1 MDKKD
6 ERILKKVGKL
16 LSLYGVADKE
26 KEKFLLDLE
35 DKKYDDQEEVEEVS
49 ETKETPTEEVEETE
63 EVVDETPTEEP
74 VQEPVEETEEET
86 EEEQP
91 VEEPV
96 EQPTEETPTEEEPT
110 ESLPVAQDH
119 EEVQKTIN
127 GLVAR
132 IESLEDLVKKLG
144 VKVEDDSFGEKPNN
158 QSTESYQENE
168 FDRYNKLRRGN

>member
-16 LSLYGVADKE
+16 LSLYGVTDEE
-26 KEKFLLDLE
+26 KEKFLIDLE

-49 ETKETPTEEVEETE
+49 ETEETPTEEVEETE

-74 VQEPVEETEEET
+74 VQEPVEET

-119 EEVQKTIN
+119 EEVQKTID

-144 VKVEDDSFGEKPNN
+144 VKVEDDSFGERPNN

>member
-6 ERILKKVGKL
+6 ERILKKVGQL
-16 LSLYGVADKE
+16 LSLYGVTDEE

-49 ETKETPTEEVEETE
+49 ETEETPTEEVEETE

-74 VQEPVEETEEET
+74 VQEPVEET

-119 EEVQKTIN
+119 EEVQKTID

-144 VKVEDDSFGEKPNN
+144 VKVEDDSFGERPNN

>member
-49 ETKETPTEEVEETE
+49 ETEETPTEEVEETE

-91 VEEPV
+91 VE
-96 EQPTEETPTEEEPT
+96 QPTEETPTEEEPT

-119 EEVQKTIN
+119 EEVQKTID

>member
-16 LSLYGVADKE
+16 LSLYGVTDEE

-49 ETKETPTEEVEETE
+49 ETEETPTEEVEETK

-74 VQEPVEETEEET
+74 VQEPVEET

-110 ESLPVAQDH
+110 ESLPVVQDH
-119 EEVQKTIN
+119 EEVQKTID

-144 VKVEDDSFGEKPNN
+144 VKVEDDSFGERPNN

>member
-49 ETKETPTEEVEETE
+49 ETEETPTEEVEETE
-63 EVVDETPTEEP
+63 EVVD
-74 VQEPVEETEEET
+74 
-86 EEEQP
+86 
-91 VEEPV
+91 
-96 EQPTEETPTEEEPT
+96 ETPTEEEPT

-119 EEVQKTIN
+119 EEVQKTID

>member
-16 LSLYGVADKE
+16 LSLYGVTDEE

-49 ETKETPTEEVEETE
+49 ETEETPTEEVEETE

-74 VQEPVEETEEET
+74 VQEPVEETEEE
-86 EEEQP
+86 QP

-96 EQPTEETPTEEEPT
+96 EEPTEETPTEEEPT

-119 EEVQKTIN
+119 EEVQKTID

-144 VKVEDDSFGEKPNN
+144 VKVEDDSFGERPNN

>member
-49 ETKETPTEEVEETE
+49 ETEETPTEEVEETE

-74 VQEPVEETEEET
+74 VQEPVEET

-119 EEVQKTIN
+119 EEVQKTID

-158 QSTESYQENE
+158 QSTESYEENE
-168 FDRYNKLRRGN
+168 FDRYHKLRRGK

>member
-16 LSLYGVADKE
+16 LSLYGVTDEE

-49 ETKETPTEEVEETE
+49 ETEETPTEEVEETE

-74 VQEPVEETEEET
+74 VEET

-119 EEVQKTIN
+119 EEVQKTID

-144 VKVEDDSFGEKPNN
+144 VKVEDDSFGERPNN
-158 QSTESYQENE
+158 QSAESYQENE

>member
-49 ETKETPTEEVEETE
+49 ETEETPTEEVEETE

-74 VQEPVEETEEET
+74 VQEPVEET

-119 EEVQKTIN
+119 EEVQKTID

-158 QSTESYQENE
+158 QSAESYQENE

>member
-49 ETKETPTEEVEETE
+49 ETEETPTEEVEETE

-74 VQEPVEETEEET
+74 VEETEEET
-86 EEEQP
+86 EEEQ
-91 VEEPV
+91 PV

-119 EEVQKTIN
+119 EEVQKTID

>member
-16 LSLYGVADKE
+16 LSLYGVTDEE

-49 ETKETPTEEVEETE
+49 ETEETPTEEVEETE

-74 VQEPVEETEEET
+74 VQEPVEETEEE
-86 EEEQP
+86 QP
-91 VEEPV
+91 AEEPV

-119 EEVQKTIN
+119 EEVQKTID

-158 QSTESYQENE
+158 QSAESYQENE

>member
-16 LSLYGVADKE
+16 LSLYGVTDEE

-49 ETKETPTEEVEETE
+49 ETEETPTEEVEETE

-74 VQEPVEETEEET
+74 VQEPVEET

-158 QSTESYQENE
+158 QSAESYQENE

>member
-49 ETKETPTEEVEETE
+49 ETEETPTEEVEETE

-74 VQEPVEETEEET
+74 VQEPVEETEEE
-86 EEEQP
+86 QP

-110 ESLPVAQDH
+110 ESLPVVQNH
-119 EEVQKTIN
+119 EEVQKTID

>member
-26 KEKFLLDLE
+26 KEKFLLDLQ

-49 ETKETPTEEVEETE
+49 ETEETPTEEVEETE
-63 EVVDETPTEEP
+63 EVVDETPIEEP
-74 VQEPVEETEEET
+74 VQEPVEET

-119 EEVQKTIN
+119 EEVQKTID

>member
-16 LSLYGVADKE
+16 LSLYGVTDEE

-49 ETKETPTEEVEETE
+49 ETEETPTEEVEETE

-74 VQEPVEETEEET
+74 VEEPVQET

-119 EEVQKTIN
+119 EEVQKTID

-144 VKVEDDSFGEKPNN
+144 VKVEDDSFGERPNN
-158 QSTESYQENE
+158 QSAESYQENE

>member
-16 LSLYGVADKE
+16 LSLYGVTDKE

-49 ETKETPTEEVEETE
+49 ETEETPTEEVEETE

-91 VEEPV
+91 VE
-96 EQPTEETPTEEEPT
+96 QPTEETPTEEEPT

-119 EEVQKTIN
+119 EEVQKTID

>member
-16 LSLYGVADKE
+16 LSLYGVTDEE

-49 ETKETPTEEVEETE
+49 ETEETPTEEVEETE

-74 VQEPVEETEEET
+74 VQEPVEETEEE
-86 EEEQP
+86 QP

-110 ESLPVAQDH
+110 ESLPVVQDH
-119 EEVQKTIN
+119 EEVQKTID

-158 QSTESYQENE
+158 QSAESYQENE

>member
-16 LSLYGVADKE
+16 LSLYGVTDKE

-49 ETKETPTEEVEETE
+49 ETEETPTEEVEETE

-74 VQEPVEETEEET
+74 VQEPVEET

-119 EEVQKTIN
+119 EEVQKTID

>member
-16 LSLYGVADKE
+16 LSLYGVNDKE

-49 ETKETPTEEVEETE
+49 ETEETPTEEVEETE
-63 EVVDETPTEEP
+63 EVVEETPTEEP
-74 VQEPVEETEEET
+74 VQEPVEET

-119 EEVQKTIN
+119 EEVQKTID

-158 QSTESYQENE
+158 QSAESYQENE

>member
-16 LSLYGVADKE
+16 LSLYGVTDEE

-35 DKKYDDQEEVEEVS
+35 DKKYDDQEEVEEVG
-49 ETKETPTEEVEETE
+49 ETEETPTEEVEETE

-74 VQEPVEETEEET
+74 VQEPVEETEEE
-86 EEEQP
+86 QP

-110 ESLPVAQDH
+110 ESLPVVQDH
-119 EEVQKTIN
+119 EEVQKTID

-144 VKVEDDSFGEKPNN
+144 VKVEDDSFGERPNN

>member
-16 LSLYGVADKE
+16 LSLYGVTDKE

-49 ETKETPTEEVEETE
+49 ETEETPTEEVEETE

-74 VQEPVEETEEET
+74 VEETEEET
-86 EEEQP
+86 EEEQ
-91 VEEPV
+91 PV

-119 EEVQKTIN
+119 EEVQKTID

>member
-16 LSLYGVADKE
+16 LSLYGVTDEE

-49 ETKETPTEEVEETE
+49 ETEETPTEEVEETE
-63 EVVDETPTEEP
+63 EVVEETPTEEP
-74 VQEPVEETEEET
+74 VEET

-119 EEVQKTIN
+119 EEVQKTID

-158 QSTESYQENE
+158 QSAESYQENE

>member
-16 LSLYGVADKE
+16 LSLYGVTDEE

-49 ETKETPTEEVEETE
+49 ETEETPTEEVEETE

-74 VQEPVEETEEET
+74 VQEPVEETEEE
-86 EEEQP
+86 QP
-91 VEEPV
+91 V
-96 EQPTEETPTEEEPT
+96 EETPTEEEPT

-119 EEVQKTIN
+119 EEVQKTID

-144 VKVEDDSFGEKPNN
+144 VKVEDDSFGERPNN
-158 QSTESYQENE
+158 QSAESYQENE

>member
-26 KEKFLLDLE
+26 KEKFLLDLQ

-49 ETKETPTEEVEETE
+49 ETEETPTEEVEETE

-74 VQEPVEETEEET
+74 VQEPVEET

>member
-16 LSLYGVADKE
+16 LSLYGVTDEE

-49 ETKETPTEEVEETE
+49 ETEETPTEEVEETE

-74 VQEPVEETEEET
+74 VQEPVEETEEE
-86 EEEQP
+86 QP
-91 VEEPV
+91 AEEPV
-96 EQPTEETPTEEEPT
+96 EEPTEETPTEEEPT

-119 EEVQKTIN
+119 EEVQKTID

-158 QSTESYQENE
+158 QSAESYQENE

>member
-16 LSLYGVADKE
+16 LSLYGVTDEE

-35 DKKYDDQEEVEEVS
+35 DKKYDDQEEVEEIS
-49 ETKETPTEEVEETE
+49 ETEETPTEEVEETE

-74 VQEPVEETEEET
+74 VQEPVEETEEE
-86 EEEQP
+86 QP

-110 ESLPVAQDH
+110 ESLPVVQDH
-119 EEVQKTIN
+119 EEVQKTID

-144 VKVEDDSFGEKPNN
+144 VKVEDDSFGERPNN

>member
-16 LSLYGVADKE
+16 LSLYGVTDEE

-49 ETKETPTEEVEETE
+49 ETEETPTEEVEETE

-74 VQEPVEETEEET
+74 VQEPVEET

-119 EEVQKTIN
+119 EEVQKTID

-144 VKVEDDSFGEKPNN
+144 VKVEDDSFGERPNN

>member
-16 LSLYGVADKE
+16 LSLYGVTDEE

-49 ETKETPTEEVEETE
+49 ETEETPTEEVEETE

-74 VQEPVEETEEET
+74 VQE
-86 EEEQP
+86 
-91 VEEPV
+91 
-96 EQPTEETPTEEEPT
+96 PTEETPTEEEPT

-119 EEVQKTIN
+119 EEVQKTID

-144 VKVEDDSFGEKPNN
+144 VKVEDDSFGERPNN
-158 QSTESYQENE
+158 QSAESYQENE

>member
-49 ETKETPTEEVEETE
+49 ETEETPTEEVEETE

-74 VQEPVEETEEET
+74 VEEPVEETEEET
-86 EEEQP
+86 EEEQ
-91 VEEPV
+91 PV

-119 EEVQKTIN
+119 EEVQKTID

>member
-49 ETKETPTEEVEETE
+49 ETEETPTEEVEETE

-74 VQEPVEETEEET
+74 VQEPVEETEEE
-86 EEEQP
+86 QP

-96 EQPTEETPTEEEPT
+96 EQPTEETPTKEEPT

-119 EEVQKTIN
+119 EEVQKTID

>member
-16 LSLYGVADKE
+16 LSLYGVTDEE

-49 ETKETPTEEVEETE
+49 ETEETPTEEVEETE

-74 VQEPVEETEEET
+74 VEEPVEET

-119 EEVQKTIN
+119 EEVQKTID

-144 VKVEDDSFGEKPNN
+144 VKVEDDSFGERPNN
-158 QSTESYQENE
+158 QSAESYQENE

>member
-16 LSLYGVADKE
+16 LSLYGVTDEE

-49 ETKETPTEEVEETE
+49 ETEETPTEEVEETE

-74 VQEPVEETEEET
+74 VQET

-96 EQPTEETPTEEEPT
+96 EEPTEETPTEEEPT

-119 EEVQKTIN
+119 EEVQKTID

-144 VKVEDDSFGEKPNN
+144 VKVEDDSFGERPNN
-158 QSTESYQENE
+158 QSAESYQENE

>member
-49 ETKETPTEEVEETE
+49 ETEETPTEEVEETE

-74 VQEPVEETEEET
+74 VEET

-119 EEVQKTIN
+119 EEVQKTID

>member
-16 LSLYGVADKE
+16 LSLYGVTDEE

-49 ETKETPTEEVEETE
+49 ETEETPTEEVEETE

-74 VQEPVEETEEET
+74 VQEPVEETEEE
-86 EEEQP
+86 QP

-96 EQPTEETPTEEEPT
+96 EEPTEETPTEEEPT

-119 EEVQKTIN
+119 EEVQKTID

-158 QSTESYQENE
+158 QSAESYQENE

>member
-16 LSLYGVADKE
+16 LSLYGVTDKE

-49 ETKETPTEEVEETE
+49 ETEETPTEEVEETE
-63 EVVDETPTEEP
+63 EVVDETPTE
-74 VQEPVEETEEET
+74 EPVEETEEET

-119 EEVQKTIN
+119 EEVQKTID

>member
-16 LSLYGVADKE
+16 LSLYGVTDEE

-49 ETKETPTEEVEETE
+49 ETEETPTEEVEETE

-74 VQEPVEETEEET
+74 VQEPVEETEEE
-86 EEEQP
+86 QP

-96 EQPTEETPTEEEPT
+96 EQSTEETPTEEEPT
-110 ESLPVAQDH
+110 ESLPVEQDH
-119 EEVQKTIN
+119 EEVQKTID

-158 QSTESYQENE
+158 QSAESYQENE

>member
-49 ETKETPTEEVEETE
+49 ETEETPTEEVEETE
-63 EVVDETPTEEP
+63 EVVEETPTEEP
-74 VQEPVEETEEET
+74 VQEPVEETEEE
-86 EEEQP
+86 QP
-91 VEEPV
+91 VEESV

-119 EEVQKTIN
+119 EEVQKTID

>member
-16 LSLYGVADKE
+16 LSLYGVTDEE

-49 ETKETPTEEVEETE
+49 ETEKTPTEEVEETE

-74 VQEPVEETEEET
+74 VQEPVEET

-119 EEVQKTIN
+119 EEVQKTID

-158 QSTESYQENE
+158 QSAESYQENE

>member
-16 LSLYGVADKE
+16 LSLYGVTDEE

-49 ETKETPTEEVEETE
+49 ETEETPTEEVEETE

-74 VQEPVEETEEET
+74 VEEPVQET

-96 EQPTEETPTEEEPT
+96 EEPTEETPTEEEPT

-119 EEVQKTIN
+119 EEVQKTID

-144 VKVEDDSFGEKPNN
+144 VKVEDDSFGERPNN

>member
-49 ETKETPTEEVEETE
+49 ETEETPTEEVEETE

-74 VQEPVEETEEET
+74 VEEPVEET